1 MAKPLFRV
9 FLLVSCTLVGMVQS
23 LPQLNFGVQ
32 VGGRSYNPQQPH
44 PPQHHHPHPPPP
56 LNQIAAGSGNCQ
68 STRARDGGWKFT
80 CNPRSAPTLSSEHIL
95 WLQGPMG
102 GKQVVDI
109 EVPNYKIEELIKA
122 GFKGSGDSATLIN
135 VLLRRPV
142 QLVDAQ
148 VEDIRSSFG
157 APQVQLQYEPV
168 QSKTVHYP
176 VDKAYSPLVG
186 QLIPPPPRPGSP
198 FGQATYSTI
207 DVRAGPPVP
216 PRRQ

>member
-1 MAKPLFRV
+1 MGKPLFRV
-9 FLLVSCTLVGMVQS
+9 FLLVSCTLVGTSQS

-32 VGGRSYNPQQPH
+32 VEGRSYNPHPPH
-44 PPQHHHPHPPPP
+44 PPHGHHHPHPPPP
-56 LNQIAAGSGNCQ
+56 NAIPGGGGNCQ
-68 STRARDGGWKFT
+68 SSRTRDGGWKFT

-95 WLQGPMG
+95 WLQGPKG
-102 GKQVVDI
+102 GKQIVDI

-135 VLLRRPV
+135 VLLRRPQ

-168 QSKTVHYP
+168 QAKTVHYP
-176 VDKAYSPLVG
+176 VDKPYSPLVG

-207 DVRAGPPVP
+207 DVRAGPPVV
-216 PRRQ
+216 RRQ